1 MTLDNLELALKLNNE
16 RLLAKIKE
24 VKDSMS
30 GATDTDLADINKA
43 IKENTDNIES
53 ITESLNDYAKSK
65 DLHKHENKSILDEIS
80 DSNGNLTYKGNVI
93 QMKAILSKDIDN
105 ALVNKSDGLYVK
117 DYTIKIDSLEKSVLA
132 ISKELNQIGSTV
144 DTINRTVI

>member
-1 MTLDNLELALKLNNE
+1 MTLDNLELALKLNNQ

-30 GATDTDLADINKA
+30 GATDADLTDINKA
-43 IKENTDNIES
+43 IQENADNIES

-65 DLHKHENKSILDEIS
+65 DLHNHQNKSVLDEIS
-80 DSNGNLTYKGNVI
+80 DSNGSLTYKGNVI
-93 QMKAILSKDIDN
+93 QMKAILSKDTDN

-117 DYTIKIDSLEKSVLA
+117 DYSTKISSLEKSVLA